1 MDIKEIR
8 RYNLIHLIDL
18 KLKDKTFEFQEDFA
32 KAVGIDKSYLSMMI
46 MPPEKKGARG
56 VSEKKARLIE
66 QNIGLPYQYLDS
78 IENLKFSNFSNEI
91 KNSLHHNRPSSV
103 YVAYYQEDLNHNG
116 QETAQTG
123 LWFTTDQLIQLGLST
138 QADDCAVLN
147 VPNDSMSPKFNT
159 KDLVLLDLKANKID
173 ELRSGQVYAYKAN
186 NEIRISRIFKE
197 VIGGL
202 RFCSENQLKTVY
214 PDEVIGSEQMQLVQ
228 LCGMVVWRGGQMY

>member
-1 MDIKEIR
+1 MDIKEVR
-8 RYNLIHLIDL
+8 RYNLIHLIDS

-66 QNIGLPYQYLDS
+66 RNIGLPYQYLDS
-78 IENLKFSNFSNEI
+78 IENLNFSNFSYEI
-91 KNSLHHNRPSSV
+91 KNSLLNYPPSV
-103 YVAYYQEDLNHNG
+103 YVAYYQEALCHNDH
-116 QETAQTG
+116 EEPHAG
-123 LWFTTDQLIQLGLST
+123 LWFTAEQLIQLGLST

-202 RFCSENQLKTVY
+202 RFCSDNPLKTVY
-214 PDEVIGSEQMQLVQ
+214 PDEVINSEQMQLVQ